1 MRNDQL
7 KNALINAGFKSEK
20 ETTVKRD
27 IMSRNR
33 VTDEKPVW
41 DLLTRAE
48 QQYFINTL
56 KSNVSS
62 RN

>member
-7 KNALINAGFKSEK
+7 KNALINAGFKAKK

-48 QQYFINTL
+48 QQYFIDRL
-56 KSNVSS
+56 ESNASY

>member
-7 KNALINAGFKSEK
+7 KHALLRAGFKAEK

-41 DLLTRAE
+41 DLLPQADRE
-48 QQYFINTL
+48 YFINTL
-56 KSNVSS
+56 KSNVSYQ
-62 RN
+62 N

>member
-56 KSNVSS
+56 KSNTLF

>member
-7 KNALINAGFKSEK
+7 KQALINAGFKAEK
-20 ETTVKRD
+20 ETQLKRD
-27 IMSRNR
+27 IVSRNR

-41 DLLTRAE
+41 DLLPQSERD
-48 QQYFINTL
+48 YFISTL
-56 KSNVSS
+56 KNNTSF

>member
-7 KNALINAGFKSEK
+7 KNALINAGFKAEK

-56 KSNVSS
+56 KSNTLF

>member
-56 KSNVSS
+56 KSNVSF

>member
-7 KNALINAGFKSEK
+7 KNALINAGFKAEK

-48 QQYFINTL
+48 QQYFIDRLEYNA
-56 KSNVSS
+56 SY

>member
-7 KNALINAGFKSEK
+7 KHALLRAGFKAEK
-20 ETTVKRD
+20 ETQLKRD
-27 IMSRNR
+27 IVSRNR

-41 DLLTRAE
+41 DLLPQSERE
-48 QQYFINTL
+48 YFINTL
-56 KSNVSS
+56 KSNASY

>member
-7 KNALINAGFKSEK
+7 KDALIRAGFKAEK

-41 DLLTRAE
+41 DLLPQSERE
-48 QQYFINTL
+48 YFINTL
-56 KSNVSS
+56 KSNTLF

>member
-56 KSNVSS
+56 KSNV
-62 RN
+62 